1 MEEIPSYIL
10 DVSGVLN
17 SHQKGGVGYPD
28 PCPHPQ
34 STVDPSMLKD
44 QNVGNVGG
52 IMSHIAREDGHSRC
66 QEEFARNDETFFL

>member
-44 QNVGNVGG
+44 RSAGLGG
-52 IMSHIAREDGHSRC
+52 LQTVSPNPPDLVCVYLPKPHRPH
-66 QEEFARNDETFFL
+66 L